1 VHHCARKLPPL
12 ATNSA
17 PALNS
22 RKPPHFFW
30 PPKPPGA
37 DDISAKDCKHGAPIG
52 VGDEHRLK
60 DGAGGDMDI
69 TTSRFGALQ
78 VHPSDILVFEQGLIG
93 LRTCRRWVVLAD
105 GQNAALG
112 WLQSLDDPETALGV
126 VSPRR
131 FVADYQLRVNR
142 QDLAPLQLA
151 STRDA
156 QVVVVVSRHPE
167 GLALNLRAPLIINV
181 EGRRGRQVIAK
192 DPLPVR
198 LILPAG
204 EAMRLSA

>member
-1 VHHCARKLPPL
+1 M
-12 ATNSA
+12 
-17 PALNS
+17 
-22 RKPPHFFW
+22 
-30 PPKPPGA
+30 
-37 DDISAKDCKHGAPIG
+37 
-52 VGDEHRLK
+52 E
-60 DGAGGDMDI
+60 I
-69 TTSRFGALQ
+69 TTSRFGALR
-78 VHPSDILVFEQGLIG
+78 VLPSDILVFEQGLIG

-105 GQNAALG
+105 GQNPALG

-142 QDLAPLQLA
+142 QDLAPMQLA

-167 GLALNLRAPLIINV
+167 GLALNLRAPLVINV

-198 LILPAG
+198 LILPSSG
-204 EAMRLSA
+204 EMRLSA